1 MQRGNKPTLEM
12 LIISNLID
20 PFQLKMRNNSC
31 VIENA
36 FSGAIK
42 TCFAPYDNDKEK
54 LDTENFGLAN
64 FPDFR
69 KHSSFSA

>member
-1 MQRGNKPTLEM
+1 MQRLRKTNIRKANK
-12 LIISNLID
+12 IKFHR

>member
-1 MQRGNKPTLEM
+1 MQKVQKLTLVKPLNSSFND
-12 LIISNLID
+12 L
-20 PFQLKMRNNSC
+20 FQLKMRNNSC

-42 TCFAPYDNDKEK
+42 TCFAPYDNNKEK

>member
-1 MQRGNKPTLEM
+1 MQKVQKLTLVKPLNSAFND
-12 LIISNLID
+12 L
-20 PFQLKMRNNSC
+20 FQLKMRNNSC

-42 TCFAPYDNDKEK
+42 TCFAPYDSNKEK